1 MIQQFLIF
9 TMFLF
14 VLSIRHIDKIC
25 ICVIFSTSTHIL
37 DTVFR
42 RKVAVL
48 RSFLSMAI
56 EITATGSYVPEKI
69 VTNDDLSKIVET
81 SDEWIRSHTGISTRH
96 IARDD
101 EATSDLAYEAAM
113 SVLRAADPDDPGRAA
128 AGIDLVVVSTASP
141 DYPGF
146 PSVAC
151 IVQNRIG
158 AKNAAAMDLTAGC
171 TGFIYALETAA
182 GMMTAGGRKRAL
194 VIGADTLSRIT
205 DWTDRNTCVLFGDG
219 AGAVLLESTDAP
231 SSGPGKRGI
240 IRSILGADG
249 SGFEY
254 LMLRRGGT
262 REPFKKGEVVE
273 RPAYIEMDG
282 PAVYLFAVNAV
293 ATTIKKILD
302 SEGLSMDQIARI
314 VPHQANERI
323 ISAAAKRLGVSM
335 DKFFLN
341 IGKYANTS
349 TASVPIALNELAHE
363 GSLKKGDIIMT
374 IGFGAGLTYG
384 GNLIVW

>member
-1 MIQQFLIF
+1 
-9 TMFLF
+9 
-14 VLSIRHIDKIC
+14 
-25 ICVIFSTSTHIL
+25 
-37 DTVFR
+37 
-42 RKVAVL
+42 
-48 RSFLSMAI
+48 MAI
-56 EITATGSYVPEKI
+56 EITATGSYIPEKI
-69 VTNDDLSKIVET
+69 VTNDDLSKTVET

-113 SVLRAADPDDPGRAA
+113 SVLRAADPADPGRAA

-158 AKNAAAMDLTAGC
+158 AKNAAARDITAGC

-182 GMMTAGGRKRAL
+182 GMMTAGCRKRAL

-323 ISAAAKRLGVSM
+323 ISAAAKRLGVGL

-349 TASVPIALNELAHE
+349 TASVPIALDELAHE

>member
-1 MIQQFLIF
+1 
-9 TMFLF
+9 
-14 VLSIRHIDKIC
+14 
-25 ICVIFSTSTHIL
+25 
-37 DTVFR
+37 
-42 RKVAVL
+42 
-48 RSFLSMAI
+48 MAI

-69 VTNDDLSKIVET
+69 VTNDDLSKIVDT
-81 SDEWIRSHTGISTRH
+81 SDEWIRSHTGICSRH

-101 EATSDLAYEAAM
+101 EATSDLAFQAAM
-113 SVLRAADPDDPGRAA
+113 DVLRTADPENPARAA
-128 AGIDLVVVSTASP
+128 GGIDLVVVSTASP

-151 IVQNRIG
+151 MVQNRIG
-158 AKNAAAMDLTAGC
+158 AKNAAAMDLAAGC
-171 TGFIYALETAA
+171 TGFIYALDTASCMLA
-182 GMMTAGGRKRAL
+182 AGGRKRAL

-231 SSGPGKRGI
+231 SSGPQKRGV

-249 SGFEY
+249 SGSEY

-262 REPFKKGEVVE
+262 RDPFRKGEVVE
-273 RPAYIEMDG
+273 KTAHIEMDG
-282 PAVYLFAVNAV
+282 SAVYLFAVNAV
-293 ATTIKKILD
+293 TTTIKKLLE
-302 SEGLSMDQIARI
+302 SEGLCMDQIARI
-314 VPHQANERI
+314 IPHQANERI
-323 ISAAAKRLGVSM
+323 ISAAAKRLGVSI

-349 TASVPIALNELAHE
+349 TASIPLALSDLVHE
-363 GSLKKGDIIMT
+363 RSLKKGDIVMT
-374 IGFGAGLTYG
+374 IGFCAGLTYG